1 MINRDPVGGELL
13 LLVVEEALTVAI
25 FQKGASDAAAKT
37 KAIIVGIMLQSY
49 QIRIL

>member
-25 FQKGASDAAAKT
+25 FQKGADAVAKT